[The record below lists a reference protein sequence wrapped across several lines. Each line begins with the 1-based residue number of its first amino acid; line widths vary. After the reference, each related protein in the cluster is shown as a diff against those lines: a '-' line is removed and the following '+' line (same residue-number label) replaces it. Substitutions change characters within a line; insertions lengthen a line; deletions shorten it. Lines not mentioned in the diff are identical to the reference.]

1 MATKKSKNNTYKF
14 LFFLTLIILISFVI
28 TVYIK
33 CPETFNFSKEN
44 NSKTISSEL
53 TKNTWVSN
61 IDGAMLNFK
70 AENTFEID
78 IPSVESSAKIAGK
91 YIIEEDNISFTFDPE
106 SDVCNKEPGKY
117 TYKITAEKLEF
128 KVVSD
133 KCESRKYQWT
143 AGWFKL

>member
-1 MATKKSKNNTYKF
+1 MATKKSKNNIYKS

-33 CPETFNFSKEN
+33 CPEAFNFSKEN
-44 NSKTISSEL
+44 DSKTISSEL

-61 IDGAMLNFK
+61 IDGAMLNFNTD
-70 AENTFEID
+70 NTFGID
-78 IPSVESSAKIAGK
+78 IPSVESSAKITGK

-106 SDVCNKEPGKY
+106 SDVCNKEQGKY

-133 KCESRKYQWT
+133 NCKSRKYQWT